1 MEDSLRIVG
10 EYGIYQTHIKIILL
24 GCAFL
29 TNIFSLQIDL
39 MLKIPNIKIIE
50 KNFPIKNSTIE
61 SLLPNHEKI
70 DNKFCD
76 KNKYDIEIY
85 ENTTL
90 KNWNYNYELFCE
102 NEWYLY
108 CIYFSVLI
116 GNIFGLIF
124 FSSIGDRIGREKII
138 KYSII
143 FNSFV
148 HLNLLFCINLFH
160 LVLINFLGSL
170 NSFIFIIS
178 IVCITEILPHESN
191 GINIGIFNLVYN
203 SYLFVLYF
211 FLSFFEDWKILF
223 FFTSLMSIFLSY
235 YTFHNFLESPR
246 WLYSIGQKIK
256 CLSVLDRI
264 SLYNGTLTTWNE
276 YQDIQIENANRFGRA
291 STNFTKLFNFE
302 LDCGE
307 IEQDF
312 KGITFFD
319 LFTFKS
325 QKNILI
331 ILGFLIFISAF
342 YSCGIL
348 IIIINKENNDN
359 IHTLILIW
367 FFKIII
373 GMIAGYFSDI
383 LGRKPLIMFGG
394 IFGSFCL
401 FIYVENGSELFLI
414 MSLLCSQGVC
424 TILLIYVPENIS
436 TPIRCTL
443 CGWLFLEYKVI
454 KFIIE
459 ISYKYI
465 NKDIMNYFIILSG
478 FLIGFCMIYM
488 KETLDEN
495 ISDII
500 PELKDKIEKFEN
512 FHLKSFHSTEYPS
525 FLIA

>member
-70 DNKFCD
+70 DDKFCD

-302 LDCGE
+302 LD
-307 IEQDF
+307 
-312 KGITFFD
+312 
-319 LFTFKS
+319 
-325 QKNILI
+325 
-331 ILGFLIFISAF
+331 
-342 YSCGIL
+342 
-348 IIIINKENNDN
+348 
-359 IHTLILIW
+359 
-367 FFKIII
+367 
-373 GMIAGYFSDI
+373 
-383 LGRKPLIMFGG
+383 
-394 IFGSFCL
+394 
-401 FIYVENGSELFLI
+401 
-414 MSLLCSQGVC
+414 
-424 TILLIYVPENIS
+424 
-436 TPIRCTL
+436 
-443 CGWLFLEYKVI
+443 
-454 KFIIE
+454 
-459 ISYKYI
+459 
-465 NKDIMNYFIILSG
+465 
-478 FLIGFCMIYM
+478 
-488 KETLDEN
+488 
-495 ISDII
+495 
-500 PELKDKIEKFEN
+500 
-512 FHLKSFHSTEYPS
+512 
-525 FLIA
+525 